1 MSEKNE
7 MVKNEKPVD
16 IKGDAS
22 IPLRTIVHADDQL
35 LLTEIQGKSQNG
47 AFTVNKI
54 IESQSWETREK
65 YMIRK
70 KSYSM

>member
-16 IKGDAS
+16 IKGDAA
-22 IPLRTIVHADDQL
+22 IPLRTVVHADDQL

-47 AFTVNKI
+47 AFTVNKM
-54 IESQSWETREK
+54 IES
-65 YMIRK
+65 
-70 KSYSM
+70 